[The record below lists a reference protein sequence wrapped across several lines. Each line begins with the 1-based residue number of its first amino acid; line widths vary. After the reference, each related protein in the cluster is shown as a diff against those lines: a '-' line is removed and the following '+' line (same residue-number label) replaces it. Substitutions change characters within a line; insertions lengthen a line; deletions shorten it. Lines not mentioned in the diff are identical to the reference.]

1 MRRLGRLLLAGYGL
15 AAAGGAAVHQAGYG
29 LVPAVLI
36 FWLGGAV
43 AVAAL
48 AVAFAP
54 RLEAKPAAA
63 VDEDAMLA
71 EALRLWEEDRLGD
84 RPTAADERHK
94 DKAAG

>member
-1 MRRLGRLLLAGYGL
+1 MRHLGRLLLAGYGL
-15 AAAGGAAVHQAGYG
+15 AAVGGAAAHQAGFG
-29 LVPAVLI
+29 LMPVVLI

-48 AVAFAP
+48 AVALAP
-54 RLEAKPAAA
+54 RLETRPATS

-84 RPTAADERHK
+84 RLAAADGRRE